1 MTKNLIYTAF
11 FLPLLVLFSCKQ
23 EITDA
28 DVLAVKNSRPSAEA
42 LTSKYSYST
51 VKIPPGF
58 EEIAPMLLLDDP
70 SNSSGIPVDPPII
83 ASGQLTAGKE
93 VQIASVTDAKAKLGR
108 ILFYDKKL
116 SINSTVSC
124 GSCHHQD
131 KGFADGKALS
141 AGFEGRLTSR
151 NSMSIVNPAM
161 MHSGMFWDRRE
172 SSARGL
178 SLRPV
183 VNHIEMG
190 MEDLKLLEIKLS
202 GTDYYPQLFAN
213 AYPEAPF
220 VTKNNISDA
229 LTAFLRSMVTWNSK
243 FDEGMRSNFSN
254 FSAEELRGKE
264 LFMGKSSGAFV
275 NIDPFGNLI
284 SNGACGGCHNAPM
297 FNDGGFSSGISAYTD
312 NNSGNGKGVNIG
324 LDRVSKDKGTGD
336 GSFKIP
342 SLRNIELT
350 APYMHDGRFN
360 TLEQVVDHYNEK
372 IQPATN
378 LHHRLRDENGKPKRF
393 HFSEADKKALVAF
406 MKTLTDRQFVNDPR
420 FSNPFEN

>member
-1 MTKNLIYTAF
+1 MLKKIIYAALA
-11 FLPLLVLFSCKQ
+11 LPFVILYSCKQ
-23 EITDA
+23 ELSDA
-28 DVLAVKNSRPSAEA
+28 DIIAVKNSRPTAEA
-42 LTSKYSYST
+42 LASNYSYAT
-51 VKIPPGF
+51 VAVPQGF
-58 EEIAPMLLLDDP
+58 EEMAQLLLFEDP
-70 SNSSGIPVDPPII
+70 SNTSNGLFGPPLF
-83 ASGQLTAGKE
+83 ASGPLTAGKE
-93 VQIASVTDAKAKLGR
+93 IQIASVSDAKAKLGR
-108 ILFYDKKL
+108 VLFYDKKL
-116 SINSTVSC
+116 SINSTISC

-131 KGFADGKALS
+131 KGFADGKVVS
-141 AGFEGRLTSR
+141 TGFEGRLTSR
-151 NSMSIVNPAM
+151 NSMSIINPAM

-190 MEDLKLLEIKLS
+190 MEDLKLLEIKLA

-220 VTKNNISDA
+220 ITKDNISDA

-243 FDEGMRSNFSN
+243 FDQGMRSNFSN
-254 FSAEELRGKE
+254 FTAEELRGKE
-264 LFMGKSSGAFV
+264 LFMGNHNGNFV
-275 NIDPFGNLI
+275 NIDPFGNVI
-284 SNGACGGCHNAPM
+284 STGACGGCHSAPM
-297 FNDGGFSSGISAYTD
+297 FNDGGFSSGISAYSD
-312 NNSGNGKGVNIG
+312 NDTGNGKGVNIG

-372 IQPATN
+372 IQPAAN
-378 LHHRLRDENGKPKRF
+378 LHHRLKDENGRPKRF
-393 HFSEADKKALVAF
+393 NFSEADKKALVAF
-406 MKTLTDRQFVNDPR
+406 MKTLTDKQFVNDPR